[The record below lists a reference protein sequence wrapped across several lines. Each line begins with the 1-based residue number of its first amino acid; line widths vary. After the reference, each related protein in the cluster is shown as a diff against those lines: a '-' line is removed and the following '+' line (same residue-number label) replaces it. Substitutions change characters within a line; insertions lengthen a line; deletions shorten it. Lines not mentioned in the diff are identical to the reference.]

1 MSLKLEKEDKYVAF
15 ISGLEFGLNKDYFAL
30 EALKCFLE
38 GSIFPELS
46 KRVVRL
52 IIAGNSLRNIEE
64 IEQVV
69 RGSYRYKDLNQ
80 R

>member
-1 MSLKLEKEDKYVAF
+1 MS
-15 ISGLEFGLNKDYFAL
+15 
-30 EALKCFLE
+30 
-38 GSIFPELS
+38 S
-46 KRVVRL
+46 KVVRL

-80 R
+80 K